1 MQFSLF
7 QQGSIFAISLFSN
20 LEVPGLNEPS
30 LFLIKSLTVKLS
42 PFKLDSYRRTLSVIK
57 LGFIFSSAFKEV
69 MFISTSSK
77 ASSDLLIASKF
88 AFTISSPF
96 LANFFLICSF
106 IFPIIKS

>member
-1 MQFSLF
+1 MQLSLF
-7 QQGSIFAISLFSN
+7 QQGSICAISLFSN

-30 LFLIKSLTVKLS
+30 LFFIKSLTVNSS
-42 PFKLDSYRRTLSVIK
+42 PFSLEVYKRTLSVIK
-57 LGFIFSSAFKEV
+57 LGNTFSSSLKEV

-77 ASSDLLIASKF
+77 APSDLLIASKL

-96 LANFFLICSF
+96 LANFFLIWSF